1 MLSKAGAR
9 DDVQGIVKA
18 RGEYWRRSRQALA
31 PTFSARKIK
40 VVGVIMVTI
49 MHGVTIYGD

>member
-40 VVGVIMVTI
+40 VVGV
-49 MHGVTIYGD
+49 TIYGDDHA